1 MSSKTIELLEPI
13 KGPGGKQISAITLRE
28 PKYRDYMELDLPVI
42 YVRLENGG
50 GFQQETPSAI
60 RVWVE
65 RLADCDPNFMERLCL
80 ADTIALRD
88 TVNDFFIEART
99 RSASTRSTGSPDTSS
114 SSEDRTFEPS
124 RI

>member
-1 MSSKTIELLEPI
+1 MSKTINLSQPI
-13 KGPGGKQISAITLRE
+13 NGPGGKTINAITLRE

-50 GFQQETPSAI
+50 GFQQETPSAM

-65 RLADCDPNFMERLCL
+65 RLSDCDPNFMEQICL

-88 TVNDFFIEART
+88 AVNDFFIEART
-99 RSASTRSTGSPDTSS
+99 GSASKPSTDSPDTSS
-114 SSEDRTFEPS
+114 SSEDKTFEPS
-124 RI
+124 KI

>member
-1 MSSKTIELLEPI
+1 MSKTIALSQPI
-13 KGPGGKQISAITLRE
+13 KGPGGKSITAITLRE

-50 GFQQETPSAI
+50 GFQQETPSAM

-65 RLADCDPNFMERLCL
+65 RLADCDPNLMEGLCL

-88 TVNDFFIEART
+88 AVNDFFIEART
-99 RSASTRSTGSPDTSS
+99 GSASTRSTNSPDTSS
-114 SSEDRTFEPS
+114 SNEDNQFELS
-124 RI
+124 KI